1 MLILNKCN
9 SRIQRVLYLYAQ
21 RYVVKCN
28 GNCLATMFIVL
39 ISTATSLLPFQSL
52 SSHSSKII
60 QHHSITLNHP
70 LGFCSVSLRMLTDK
84 IQGMVSHRFLFN
96 LAALFALAGRAMPSK
111 TTNGIIPASTTSPK
125 CFLKMVAN
133 LKQSEQM
140 NNKY

>member
-39 ISTATSLLPFQSL
+39 ISTATFVCLFQSL

-60 QHHSITLNHP
+60 QHQSITLNHP

-84 IQGMVSHRFLFN
+84 IQGMVSHRFL